1 MELTFAPRDI
11 LQVNDTRIIYR
22 NFRGE
27 GSKFNREG
35 DRNFA
40 MIIPT
45 QDLADELINRG
56 WNVKIKE
63 PREEGEE
70 PFMYLPIKV
79 KFNDR
84 GPQIYL
90 VTGDRTNRLDED
102 VVSMLDD
109 IDIRSVDLDIGP
121 YDWEVNGKTG
131 RRLTCR
137 RWKLLRKLI
146 DLLQEWLK
154 KSIRRNEVMNNTTR
168 IIIAGIFGYT
178 AYRISK
184 ELSSAFIAV
193 KAINCGMMLE
203 TTGNEKR

>member
-1 MELTFAPRDI
+1 MELTFAPREI

-27 GSKFNREG
+27 GSKFNRKG

-45 QDLADELINRG
+45 QDLADELISRG

-109 IDIRSVDLDIGP
+109 IDIRSVDLDIRP

-131 RRLTCR
+131 R
-137 RWKLLRKLI
+137 
-146 DLLQEWLK
+146 
-154 KSIRRNEVMNNTTR
+154 
-168 IIIAGIFGYT
+168 T
-178 AYRISK
+178 AYLQAMEVTQEIDRFAARMA
-184 ELSSAFIAV
+184 E
-193 KAINCGMMLE
+193 E
-203 TTGNEKR
+203 EHPEE

>member
-45 QDLADELINRG
+45 QDLADELISRG

-109 IDIRSVDLDIGP
+109 IDIRSVDLDIRP

-131 RRLTCR
+131 R
-137 RWKLLRKLI
+137 
-146 DLLQEWLK
+146 
-154 KSIRRNEVMNNTTR
+154 
-168 IIIAGIFGYT
+168 T
-178 AYRISK
+178 AYLQSMEVTQEIDRFAARMA
-184 ELSSAFIAV
+184 E
-193 KAINCGMMLE
+193 E
-203 TTGNEKR
+203 EHPEE